1 MTEVLEINKT
11 DTAQTESLEEQN
23 LKFIFTPISDPSHYL
38 NIFKKENFQTLEKWG
53 LIQNMELVKFRFN
66 LNFELKDLDRFLK
79 DLFNDK
85 QVKANFSPLNTIYI
99 EPKKDEKKENY
110 FSSTSA
116 GTIENF
122 KFNRLSTRATS
133 LDIFNT
139 VYESDICNEENGYIK
154 KDFEEYVDDIQ
165 ISDKLKQ
172 ALLMEESEYYCAF
185 SEEIRREFLFHI
197 FKRIVIGGSLCQY
210 EDTIYEYLNM
220 TKNFY
225 KDLVSAS
232 KDPDSKEIYIRS
244 TVVEITDIEKQ
255 NIFKTKNHPQNFFY
269 IIIDPY
275 QRCVHLW
282 YHKWVA
288 FW

>member
-1 MTEVLEINKT
+1 MSEILEINKT
-11 DTAQTESLEEQN
+11 ENEQDTKLEEN
-23 LKFIFTPISDPSHYL
+23 IKFTFTPINDPSHYS
-38 NIFKKENFQTLEKWG
+38 NIFKKENFQILEKWG

-66 LNFELKDLDRFLK
+66 INFELKDLERFLK

-85 QVKANFSPLNTIYI
+85 QVKANFSPLNSIYV
-99 EPKKDEKKENY
+99 EPKNDEKQNGQS
-110 FSSTSA
+110 FNS
-116 GTIENF
+116 GVIENF
-122 KFNRLSTRATS
+122 KFYKLSTRATN

-139 VYESDICNEENGYIK
+139 VYESDICNEDNGYIK
-154 KDFEEYVDDIQ
+154 KDFDDYLEDIQ

-172 ALLMEESEYYCAF
+172 ALLIEDSENYCAF
-185 SEEIRREFLFHI
+185 TEEVRKEFLFHI

-210 EDTIYEYLNM
+210 EDSIYEYLNM
-220 TKNFY
+220 TKSFY

-244 TVVEITDIEKQ
+244 TVVQIFDIEKQ
-255 NIFKTKNHPQNFFY
+255 NIFKIKNHPQNFFY
-269 IIIDPY
+269 VIIDPY

-282 YHKWVA
+282 YHKWVS

>member
-1 MTEVLEINKT
+1 MTEVLEINKS
-11 DTAQTESLEEQN
+11 DIAQNESLEEQN
-23 LKFIFTPISDPSHYL
+23 LKFTFTPISDPSHYA

-85 QVKANFSPLNTIYI
+85 QVKANFSPLNAIYV
-99 EPKKDEKKENY
+99 EPKKDDKNENSY
-110 FSSTSA
+110 SSSSA

-139 VYESDICNEENGYIK
+139 VYESDICNEETGYIK
-154 KDFEEYVDDIQ
+154 KDFDEYVDDIQ

-172 ALLMEESEYYCAF
+172 ALLMEESDCYCAF
-185 SEEIRREFLFHI
+185 SEAIRKEFLFHI

-210 EDTIYEYLNM
+210 EDTIFEYLTM

-255 NIFKTKNHPQNFFY
+255 NIYKTKNHPQNFFY
-269 IIIDPY
+269 VIIDPY